1 MNPKMQEGMIMRRDV
16 RWSDGS
22 YDDTSV
28 EERFDMVEESSS
40 VSDISDKS
48 KRELHGELAQME
60 TSIFIKQEDQ
70 RAISIKEE
78 CNSLEYDNMYIS
90 CSKRYKNTELTCV
103 TFLNNG
109 SRNLQRKPQGS
120 FLTSN
125 QSKSIFTD
133 NNGLF
138 SNDRNQTGAFYRQ
151 DTLLSITSR
160 KVLSGRHANR
170 YLPKVIHKKT
180 LPRKVSRTIYHEDPY
195 LNAYRLKLNWGQR
208 ERQKKMR
215 LAFLALMEVL
225 PRQGME
231 RKKHNSKLEILQK
244 TIQYIKYLQNL
255 LSGKN
260 DI

>member
-1 MNPKMQEGMIMRRDV
+1 MRRDV

-109 SRNLQRKPQGS
+109 SRSLQRKPQGS

-138 SNDRNQTGAFYRQ
+138 VCKAEM
-151 DTLLSITSR
+151 
-160 KVLSGRHANR
+160 
-170 YLPKVIHKKT
+170 P
-180 LPRKVSRTIYHEDPY
+180 
-195 LNAYRLKLNWGQR
+195 
-208 ERQKKMR
+208 
-215 LAFLALMEVL
+215 ALYYMKAWIV
-225 PRQGME
+225 
-231 RKKHNSKLEILQK
+231 
-244 TIQYIKYLQNL
+244 
-255 LSGKN
+255 
-260 DI
+260 